1 MSTKKKNDK
10 NIKDYE
16 TLYTTFFVI
25 LFMILFGVIGYYSLG
40 VQNKNILSSI
50 QINKKEEGILFY
62 TSSVITIESEK
73 KNTTLSIE
81 NLQDKDVNIQVY
93 FKEDER
99 MKRECGCSYS
109 GFHYSSIR
117 YSMEGA
123 HNLSF
128 QDGNMVV
135 LQDTILS
142 KEKKDINI
150 TMWLEGQDN
159 TDAHIHGTFVVKEV

>member
-1 MSTKKKNDK
+1 MAMKVVHISTSDTGGAGLAAYRLHKA
-10 NIKDYE
+10 
-16 TLYTTFFVI
+16 L
-25 LFMILFGVIGYYSLG
+25 
-40 VQNKNILSSI
+40 LS
-50 QINKKEEGILFY
+50 QG
-62 TSSVITIESEK
+62 IESCMLLASK
-73 KNTTLSIE
+73 
-81 NLQDKDVNIQVY
+81 Y

>member
-1 MSTKKKNDK
+1 MID
-10 NIKDYE
+10 IKVYE
-16 TLYTTFFVI
+16 RIESLYFGY
-25 LFMILFGVIGYYSLG
+25 FGVIPFIPFTK
-40 VQNKNILSSI
+40 KNII
-50 QINKKEEGILFY
+50 ININSQKLIVENK
-62 TSSVITIESEK
+62 IESEK

-135 LQDTILS
+135 LQDTLLS
-142 KEKKDINI
+142 KEKKDITI

-159 TDAHIHGTFVVKEV
+159 SEAHIHGTFVVKEV

>member
-50 QINKKEEGILFY
+50 QINKKEEGILSY

-73 KNTTLSIE
+73 K
-81 NLQDKDVNIQVY
+81 KYDVVY
-93 FKEDER
+93 
-99 MKRECGCSYS
+99 
-109 GFHYSSIR
+109 
-117 YSMEGA
+117 
-123 HNLSF
+123 
-128 QDGNMVV
+128 
-135 LQDTILS
+135 
-142 KEKKDINI
+142 
-150 TMWLEGQDN
+150 
-159 TDAHIHGTFVVKEV
+159 

>member
-16 TLYTTFFVI
+16 TLYTTFF
-25 LFMILFGVIGYYSLG
+25 VIGYYSLG

-81 NLQDKDVNIQVY
+81 NLQDRDVNIQVY

-117 YSMEGA
+117 YSMEGT

>member
-25 LFMILFGVIGYYSLG
+25 LFMILFGVIGYYCLG

-50 QINKKEEGILFY
+50 QINKKEEGILSY

-142 KEKKDINI
+142 KEKKNINI